1 MAVNQTLTFGSVTS
15 STYNIY
21 ISGEGVFD
29 APKRDT
35 KIVTIPGRNG
45 DFAIDQGRFEN
56 ITVTYPAFYQATSLA
71 TFAQNLANFR
81 AAMCSQIGYQRLTD
95 TINSTEYRQ
104 ALFIDGINFTPA
116 KDDTF
121 ATFDLVFN
129 CKPQRWLTTGET
141 QSTVNINLT
150 NPTPFN
156 ASPLFECTGTGS
168 ITITNHV
175 TSQVETIT
183 VDSTQIGTV
192 SIADALTVTKRA
204 GQTFS
209 YARTID
215 TSSLNSGN
223 AFTAESI
230 KASYIPSTPQGFT
243 ADTITSIS
251 GDATAYISGASFIF
265 DFGDLAFTFGT
276 SATKTASATLNFT
289 KSGNSGTK
297 SVTVSVAYNGS
308 NTITITG
315 TNDSATFGFR
325 MEYGVITGIS
335 SKTVSPIYIDCENG
349 LCWGEYSGNLVNA
362 NNSVTLPTN
371 LPILWGSVQNDIAK
385 TGAGFTAKVT
395 PRWWRV

>member
-209 YARTID
+209 Y
-215 TSSLNSGN
+215 
-223 AFTAESI
+223 
-230 KASYIPSTPQGFT
+230 Y
-243 ADTITSIS
+243 
-251 GDATAYISGASFIF
+251 
-265 DFGDLAFTFGT
+265 
-276 SATKTASATLNFT
+276 
-289 KSGNSGTK
+289 
-297 SVTVSVAYNGS
+297 
-308 NTITITG
+308 
-315 TNDSATFGFR
+315 
-325 MEYGVITGIS
+325 
-335 SKTVSPIYIDCENG
+335 
-349 LCWGEYSGNLVNA
+349 
-362 NNSVTLPTN
+362 
-371 LPILWGSVQNDIAK
+371 
-385 TGAGFTAKVT
+385 
-395 PRWWRV
+395 